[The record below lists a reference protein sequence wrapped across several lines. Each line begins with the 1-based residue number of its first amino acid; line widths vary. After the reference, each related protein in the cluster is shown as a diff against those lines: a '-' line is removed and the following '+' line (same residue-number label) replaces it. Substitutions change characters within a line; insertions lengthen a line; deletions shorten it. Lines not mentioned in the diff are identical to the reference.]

1 MSPQMSIYS
10 LSLCVLILTT
20 ILPVA
25 AHKQGELLD
34 DQAVCLIQHDIKL
47 ATIGTSDATQQA
59 TSESLQ
65 TSGLWHEPSLLL
77 EARARSVLHIPYG
90 HIAVDV
96 PYNGLWEEIKTF
108 PQRRP
113 RELNV
118 ILATCKTWSADAI
131 VQFGAHRRG
140 NTWAFDWSR
149 SLAFGLFGFLYIGLA
164 QWFLYVTVL
173 TTLFPDAMMFANAPW
188 SAKLQDRE
196 GLWDVAGQVTIDN
209 SLFQALI
216 YFPVFYAIKTAL
228 QGGLGDL
235 LSDGP
240 SRIKSGMRSYRENF
254 WADNLASLCV
264 WVPADVV
271 IFACPMYMRMPLEH
285 CVSFGWTMF
294 ISATRGAKPQDDP
307 KVGESKVEEPMPMPK
322 AG

>member
-1 MSPQMSIYS
+1 MSPQMSYYS
-10 LSLCVLILTT
+10 LLLCTLILST
-20 ILPVA
+20 LLSVVA
-25 AHKQGELLD
+25 RKEGELQGD
-34 DQAVCLIQHDIKL
+34 EAVCLIQHDIKL
-47 ATIGTSDATQQA
+47 SSIGTSDTTQEA

-65 TSGLWHEPSLLL
+65 FSGLWHEPSFLL

-96 PYNGLWEEIKTF
+96 PYNGLWEEVKTF
-108 PQRRP
+108 PQRQP

-131 VQFGAHRRG
+131 VQFGANRRG
-140 NTWAFDWSR
+140 GHTWTFDWGR
-149 SLAFGLFGFLYIGLA
+149 SLAFALFGFLYIGLA

-188 SAKLQDRE
+188 EAKLQDRE
-196 GLWDVAGQVTIDN
+196 GLWDMAGQVTVDN
-209 SLFQALI
+209 SFFQSLI
-216 YFPVFYAIKTAL
+216 YFPVFYLIKTAL
-228 QGGLGDL
+228 QGGLANVF
-235 LSDGP
+235 SDMP
-240 SRIKSGMRSYRENF
+240 SRLKSGIHSYRENF
-254 WADNLASLCV
+254 WADNLASISL

-271 IFACPMYMRMPLEH
+271 IFACPMYLRMPLEH

-294 ISATRGAKPQDDP
+294 ISATRGASAEGGQ
-307 KVGESKVEEPMPMPK
+307 KVEEPTPMPK